1 MSMAEQTDGMPITYI
16 DDNESFN
23 RLCEEWQA
31 KEYLAIDTEF
41 VRTSTFYSRIGL
53 LQIADTST
61 CYLVDP
67 LKIDDWSA
75 FSDLLLNS
83 KCCFV
88 IHSCSEDLNLLQTS
102 LGCIPAFLFDTQ
114 LAAAFLGLGFSIS
127 YQALVS
133 ELIGIEVAK
142 GETRSDWTKRPLT
155 DAQILY
161 AATDV
166 RYLLQLKNILEQQ
179 LVEKGKLQWFEA
191 ECERQKTIAVA
202 SEVEKN
208 WESIYTGL
216 SNAWKL
222 SDPGLNILQKL
233 CYWREKK
240 ARKRDKPRSWI
251 VKDQELFNLANALS
265 REEEISLDAV
275 MSVQEVDGRFLSR
288 YGNELIELVAST
300 DSNLECVNREL
311 LNKPLNPSL
320 RKKLKQC
327 QKIVNAKAQELQMA
341 PELLGRKKQLLDFL
355 RNFERS
361 GQVEWTGEFAGWRR
375 EILEPEFQSIMS
387 GDS

>member
-1 MSMAEQTDGMPITYI
+1 MSMTDQADGMPITYI
-16 DDNESFN
+16 DDNDSFN
-23 RLCEEWQA
+23 RLCEEWRT

-53 LQIADTST
+53 LQIADVTN
-61 CYLVDP
+61 CYLIDP
-67 LKIDDWSA
+67 LKIDDWSL
-75 FSDLLLNS
+75 FSDLLQNS
-83 KCCFV
+83 ECCFV
-88 IHSCSEDLNLLQTS
+88 IHSCSEDLNLLQTF
-102 LGCIPAFLFDTQ
+102 LGCLPGSLFDTQ
-114 LAAAFLGLGFSIS
+114 LAAAFLGLGFSMS
-127 YQALVS
+127 YQALVI
-133 ELIGIEVAK
+133 ELIGIEVEK

-166 RYLLQLKNILEQQ
+166 RYLLQLQNILKQQ
-179 LVEKGKLQWFEA
+179 LVDKGKLQWFEA
-191 ECERQKTIAVA
+191 ECERQKTIAAA
-202 SEVEKN
+202 SEVEKH
-208 WESIYTGL
+208 WESIYAGL

-240 ARKRDKPRSWI
+240 ARVRDKPRSWI

-265 REEEISLDAV
+265 RAEEISLDAV

-288 YGNELIELVAST
+288 YGNEVLELVTA
-300 DSNLECVNREL
+300 DDANLERVNREL

-327 QKIVNAKAQELQMA
+327 QKVVNTKAQELQMA

-375 EILEPEFQSIMS
+375 QILESEFQSIMS